1 MALALAH
8 FPTLF
13 APGFFVSG
21 MFWIPN
27 SLKNYNKI
35 SVGSWV
41 GQEQDGIANGKM
53 QLLQYYFVS
62 VEEFYY
68 RQV

>member
-1 MALALAH
+1 MQ
-8 FPTLF
+8 FTND
-13 APGFFVSG
+13 VTD
-21 MFWIPN
+21 
-27 SLKNYNKI
+27 KI